1 MLDPGPGPWKWILGL
16 ETGSLSLDLHAA
28 AAFSRT
34 RIDQQGASFDFCSR
48 VQLSPLL
55 RLGDGQVGVSCC
67 ISDAPSCPSC
77 SRHACFMYDVT
88 SSLRCL
94 SRL

>member
-55 RLGDGQVGVSCC
+55 RLGDGQVGVSC
-67 ISDAPSCPSC
+67 
-77 SRHACFMYDVT
+77 RHACFMYDVT